1 MDTELTEYIA
11 SLRAGIISLWN
22 RLEVEQ
28 VVQEAFMNSC
38 SGPKPSIAEKV
49 SACIH
54 MYVCTYC
61 TYMYVR
67 MYVHSCVCI
76 I

>member
-1 MDTELTEYIA
+1 MDAELTEYVA

-49 SACIH
+49 SACI
-54 MYVCTYC
+54 CTY
-61 TYMYVR
+61 VHIIHIR
-67 MYVHSCVCI
+67 MYVLFVCV
-76 I
+76 